1 MSEGR
6 PRHFCRTLKNDRSPY
21 VKGIVNRHFKPT
33 ISFLVVGLIVLAGC
47 GTDPAAV
54 DTGLPS
60 TTATSS
66 TVVASDPLPGPTSS
80 VPPAISPTT
89 TAASAPTQ
97 TTPPVTAARP
107 GLTETTPVEL
117 RGVGPVRIGMSL
129 AEASAAAGTPIV
141 AKPGLRNCAFADPEG
156 GPRGLTFMVID
167 GRIARID
174 VWGALA
180 TVAGVG
186 VGDTEEQTQA
196 AYGRQLEVAERL
208 YRPGHYLMLIA
219 TGADRGYGAVFSTD
233 GARVTSYTS
242 GRWPEVAEP
251 EGCS

>member
-1 MSEGR
+1 MSGGHA
-6 PRHFCRTLKNDRSPY
+6 HFAVTLKNDRSPY

-33 ISFLVVGLIVLAGC
+33 ISFLVIGLIVLAGC
-47 GTDPAAV
+47 ATDPAAV
-54 DTGLPS
+54 ETGLPS
-60 TTATSS
+60 TTPTSS
-66 TVVASDPLPGPTSS
+66 TVVASDPPPGPTSS
-80 VPPAISPTT
+80 VPPTSSPATT
-89 TAASAPTQ
+89 ASAPTQ
-97 TTPPVTAARP
+97 TTQPVTATRP

-141 AKPGLRNCAFADPEG
+141 AKQGLRNCAFADPEG
-156 GPRGLTFMVID
+156 GPRGLSFMVID

-174 VWGALA
+174 VGGALA
-180 TVAGVG
+180 TVAGVR
-186 VGDTEEQTQA
+186 VGDTEEQVQA
-196 AYGRQLEVAERL
+196 AYGRQLEVTERL
-208 YRPGHYLMLIA
+208 YVPGHYLMLIA

-233 GARVTSYTS
+233 GARVTSFTS